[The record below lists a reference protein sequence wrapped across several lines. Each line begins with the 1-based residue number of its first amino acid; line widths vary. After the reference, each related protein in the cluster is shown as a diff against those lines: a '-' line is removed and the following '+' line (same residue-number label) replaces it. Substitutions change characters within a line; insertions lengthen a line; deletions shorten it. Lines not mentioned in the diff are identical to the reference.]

1 MNLLKTILEA
11 QNGGAVRELSRQ
23 FNLDDAQAGAAV
35 GKLLPALTAGLKRN
49 MATPQ
54 GLDGLLGALKNGGH
68 ERYLEDPSALTR
80 DEAINDGNGI
90 LGHIFGSK
98 DVSRQVA
105 SRAAEQTGIDVS
117 VLKKMLPMVAAMT
130 MGSMKKQ
137 TAEAGVLGAAGG
149 ASMPQAAPA
158 AGGAAGAAGMLSK
171 MLDADGDGSIT
182 DDLFGI
188 AKKFF

>member
-23 FNLDDAQAGAAV
+23 FGIDEAQAGAAV
-35 GKLLPALTAGLKRN
+35 GKLMPALAAGMKRN

-54 GLDGLLGALKNGGH
+54 GLEGLLGALKNGHH
-68 ERYLEDPSALTR
+68 ERYLENPESLARAETVS
-80 DEAINDGNGI
+80 DGNGI
-90 LGHIFGSK
+90 LGHLLGSK
-98 DVSRQVA
+98 DVSRQLA
-105 SRAAEQTGIDVS
+105 SRTAEQTGIDVS

-137 TAEAGVLGAAGG
+137 SAEAGVLSGAAG
-149 ASMPQAAPA
+149 SQVAAP
-158 AGGAAGAAGMLSK
+158 AGAAGMLSK
-171 MLDADGDGSIT
+171 LLDSDGDGSIT
-182 DDLFGI
+182 DDLFGM